1 MLERVWRKWN
11 PPTLHCWWEHKLIQP
26 LHWWPEYFARYIIWT
41 NKKSS
46 TGFEKISYTHK
57 NRKEETGIHTN
68 LTKKCHLV
76 QYESRGKNGPDQ
88 RQSILLRPNWQYIF
102 TPALSQNGFN
112 VAYKDIWDKWREHK
126 RCENKKENNGKNTEW
141 IIAKKYTL

>member
-1 MLERVWRKWN
+1 MDKQKVFNWVWKN
-11 PPTLHCWWEHKLIQP
+11 QLHTQKQKGRDWD
-26 LHWWPEYFARYIIWT
+26 
-41 NKKSS
+41 
-46 TGFEKISYTHK
+46 SY
-57 NRKEETGIHTN
+57 N